1 MINADTI
8 FRSQKLSFMELTVDS
23 NPLIPINYSLL
34 NDTNET
40 IQELP
45 KAILK
50 LTDVM
55 KNQGSYMGGGRR

>member
-1 MINADTI
+1 MLIPFFDLKNC
-8 FRSQKLSFMELTVDS
+8 LSWNSPLIVAA
-23 NPLIPINYSLL
+23 LIPINYSLL